1 MVALITNTR
10 TKERK
15 AISLLEWHAGRN
27 PNTITLE
34 QAADRIIKRIAC
46 TYPKAYKLIHNRENH
61 IDIMAG
67 NITKCVFEIRAVE
80 ELRDYDDSFLS

>member
-10 TKERK
+10 TKENK
-15 AISLLEWHAGRN
+15 VISLLEWHAGHN

-34 QAADRIIKRIAC
+34 QAADRMIKRIAC
-46 TYPKAYKLIHNRENH
+46 TYPRAWKIVHNRENH
-61 IDIMAG
+61 ISIMAG
-67 NITKCVFEIRAVE
+67 NVTKCIFEIRAVE